1 MLMDE
6 EKLTDEIKERY
17 EMVLYPSVNGQ
28 WIIRL
33 YDLEDCTKLTSD
45 RGSQKKCIYS
55 NSGKS
60 LESVLLL
67 AHSFALG
74 K

>member
-1 MLMDE
+1 MDE

-33 YDLEDCTKLTSD
+33 YDLDDCTKLTND
-45 RGSQKKCIYS
+45 RGNQKKCIYS
-55 NSGKS
+55 NSGKA

-67 AHSFALG
+67 AHSFAVG

>member
-1 MLMDE
+1 MDQ
-6 EKLTDEIKERY
+6 EKLIDEIKERY
-17 EMVLYPSVNGQ
+17 EMVLYPNVNGQ

-33 YDLEDCTKLTSD
+33 YNLEDCTKSNND
-45 RGSQKKCIYS
+45 RANQKKCIYS
-55 NSGKS
+55 NSGKA